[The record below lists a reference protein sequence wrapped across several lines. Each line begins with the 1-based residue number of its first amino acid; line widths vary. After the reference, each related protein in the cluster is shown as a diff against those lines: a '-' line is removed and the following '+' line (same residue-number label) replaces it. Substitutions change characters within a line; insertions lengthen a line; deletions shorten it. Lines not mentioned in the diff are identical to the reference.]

1 MNLIR
6 NGRGRKGLL
15 VLLCAGLVLAAC
27 SDADE
32 ESFGGG
38 DGCKPVTVASSPEK
52 LELLTGLAEEFNGSE
67 AGATAA
73 GGECVQIQ
81 VARKS
86 SGVGAELL
94 TQGWP
99 ENEANG
105 PQPVIWS
112 PAASSWGSVV
122 NQRLSQQGSE
132 GFVPTDPEPFMLTP
146 LVFAMPKPMA
156 EALGWPDTPIGYS
169 DLLALS
175 RDPQGWASK
184 GHPEW
189 GAFKLGKT
197 NPNYSTS
204 ALSATIAQY
213 YAATGKQGDL
223 TGEDLARPEVE
234 AFNRGV
240 ESSVVHYGDITLT
253 FLNNW

>member
-1 MNLIR
+1 LNLIR

-112 PAASSWGSVV
+112 PAASSWGSRPVS
-122 NQRLSQQGSE
+122 NSNRIAPRL
-132 GFVPTDPEPFMLTP
+132 
-146 LVFAMPKPMA
+146 
-156 EALGWPDTPIGYS
+156 
-169 DLLALS
+169 
-175 RDPQGWASK
+175 
-184 GHPEW
+184 
-189 GAFKLGKT
+189 
-197 NPNYSTS
+197 
-204 ALSATIAQY
+204 
-213 YAATGKQGDL
+213 
-223 TGEDLARPEVE
+223 
-234 AFNRGV
+234 
-240 ESSVVHYGDITLT
+240 
-253 FLNNW
+253 